1 MRNITIKNNKYNKY
15 KVLSNNKLTTPLK
28 DGYYMPAEFDKQESI
43 WLGWPSNAGT
53 FITKDAQNA
62 IEKVAR
68 HISKYQK
75 VHIVCPP
82 STWNETY
89 KKFIDDPNIYV
100 TEIVSDD
107 NWLRDIAPTFLVKNC
122 GNNRTLLRA
131 VGWKFNGWGKPKE
144 IKHELD
150 ELVALKISN
159 FLSIPFY
166 KKFDFVCEGGSYSVD
181 GKGTLITTKE
191 CLLNKNRNP
200 NMTKE
205 EIEEILEKYL
215 NISRIIWLPY
225 GVVQDTD
232 TDGHVDNMCVFAGV
246 GKVLLSWPKNCGTP
260 ECLDKEQE
268 IRSLSALEV
277 LENSRDANGNPFKVI
292 KVPHPPI
299 LEYKK
304 EDIKKLPTVEGSYV
318 RKLGVRMDASH
329 VNLIITNKVIVVPTF
344 NCSTDNEAIKIIS
357 EVFPKRKVVGVYARD
372 ILLGG
377 GNIHCMSQQQPYSTG

>member
-1 MRNITIKNNKYNKY
+1 MRNITRKNNKPKLYQ
-15 KVLSNNKLTTPLK
+15 NNKLTIPIK
-28 DGYYMPAEFDKQESI
+28 DGYYMPAEFEKQEAT
-43 WLGWPSNAGT
+43 WLGWPSNDGT
-53 FITKDAQNA
+53 FILKDAQNA

-75 VHIVCPP
+75 VHIVVSP
-82 STWNETY
+82 SKWDETY
-89 KKFIDDPNIYV
+89 KLFMNDTNIYV
-100 TEIVSDD
+100 TEVISNDS
-107 NWLRDIAPTFLVKNC
+107 WLRDIAPTFLVKDY
-122 GNNRTLLRA
+122 GSKRFLRA
-131 VGWKFNGWGKPKE
+131 VGWKFNGWGKPEE
-144 IKHELD
+144 IIYELD
-150 ELVALKISN
+150 GLVALKISN

-205 EIEEILEKYL
+205 EIEDVLYKYL
-215 NISRIIWLPY
+215 NISKIIWLPY

-246 GKVLLSWPKNCGTP
+246 GKVFLSWPKNCGTP

-268 IRSLSALEV
+268 IRSLLALEV
-277 LENSRDANGNPFKVI
+277 LENSTDANGNPFKII
-292 KVPHPPI
+292 KIPHPPI

-304 EDIKKLPTVEGSYV
+304 EDVKKLPNVDGSYV
-318 RKLGVRMDASH
+318 RKVGVRMDASH
-329 VNLIITNKVIVVPTF
+329 VNLIITNKIIIVPTF
-344 NCSTDNEAIKIIS
+344 DCSTDNEAIKIVS
-357 EVFPKRKVVGVYARD
+357 DTFPKRKVVGVYARD

-377 GNIHCMSQQQPYSTG
+377 GNIHCMSQQQPYSTK

>member
-1 MRNITIKNNKYNKY
+1 MRNITRKNNKPKLYQ
-15 KVLSNNKLTTPLK
+15 NNKLTIPIK
-28 DGYYMPAEFDKQESI
+28 DGYYMPAEFEKQEAT
-43 WLGWPSNAGT
+43 WLGWPSNDGT
-53 FITKDAQNA
+53 FILKDAQNA

-75 VHIVCPP
+75 VHIVVSP
-82 STWNETY
+82 SKWDETY
-89 KKFIDDPNIYV
+89 KLFMNDPNIYV
-100 TEIVSDD
+100 TEVISNDS
-107 NWLRDIAPTFLVKNC
+107 WLRDIAPTFLVKDY
-122 GNNRTLLRA
+122 GSKRFLRA
-131 VGWKFNGWGKPKE
+131 VGWKFNGWGKPEE
-144 IKHELD
+144 IIYELD
-150 ELVALKISN
+150 GLVALKISN

-205 EIEEILEKYL
+205 EIEDVLYKYL
-215 NISRIIWLPY
+215 NISKIIWLPY

-246 GKVLLSWPKNCGTP
+246 GKVFLSWPKNCGTP

-268 IRSLSALEV
+268 IRSLLALEV
-277 LENSRDANGNPFKVI
+277 LENSTDANGNPFKII
-292 KVPHPPI
+292 KIPHPPI

-304 EDIKKLPTVEGSYV
+304 EDVKKLPNVDGSYV
-318 RKLGVRMDASH
+318 RKVGVRMDASH
-329 VNLIITNKVIVVPTF
+329 VNLIITNKIIIVPTF
-344 NCSTDNEAIKIIS
+344 DCSTDNEAIKIVS
-357 EVFPKRKVVGVYARD
+357 DTFPKRKVVGVYARD

-377 GNIHCMSQQQPYSTG
+377 GNIHCMSQQQPYSTK